1 MQNLEKEI
9 AVATLLA
16 NCEWSKKYQT
26 LEIEHLQSYAEVCL
40 KSKQS
45 LIYK

>member
-9 AVATLLA
+9 GVATLLA
-16 NCEWSKKYQT
+16 TCEWSKKYQT
-26 LEIEHLQSYAEVCL
+26 LEIKHLKSYAEVCL

-45 LIYK
+45 MIYK